1 MWNKLTY
8 AFPLIYILNECT
20 SIYTYISLEKLNTK
34 ATELDAELY
43 MYIFLYCRTFST
55 QEINFA
61 REIYP

>member
-8 AFPLIYILNECT
+8 AFPLIYILNECI

-43 MYIFLYCRTFST
+43 MYIFICTVEHSLLKK
-55 QEINFA
+55 
-61 REIYP
+61 